1 MANEELK
8 NLKAILEKAISENVP
23 DDIEDQALAELK
35 RSAKSY
41 EDLKRVEKD
50 IRNKYK
56 LSDRQFARVRQKW
69 EYDGE
74 NLLSAGE

>member
-1 MANEELK
+1 MAEELK